1 VPGRGRHA
9 PRTLNREPETGNL
22 EPETV
27 TPKTVT
33 MIELR
38 DVTKAFNAGQP
49 NEFTAVRGV
58 TLALNG
64 CLATAFTGP
73 SGSGKTTLLS
83 LIGCM
88 ARPTSGRIVID
99 GDVISSLPER
109 FLTEVRRRTFGFI
122 FQQFNLIR
130 GLTARENVMLPAYP
144 TGVPLGRIRG
154 EAERL
159 LARLGLGG
167 KAEVKVEWLSGGEA
181 QRVAIA
187 RALINNP
194 SVIIADEPTA
204 HLDSALSMDFMEIMR
219 GLRGE
224 GRTLI
229 IASHDP
235 LVYESDVVDR
245 VVRLRDGRLVDT
257 GGQP

>member
-1 VPGRGRHA
+1 V
-9 PRTLNREPETGNL
+9 
-22 EPETV
+22 
-27 TPKTVT
+27 
-33 MIELR
+33 IELC
-38 DVTKAFNAGQP
+38 DVTKVFNAGQP

-58 TLALNG
+58 SLTVNGQGCTAL
-64 CLATAFTGP
+64 TGP

-88 ARPTSGRIVID
+88 ARPTSGRIVIE

-109 FLTEVRRRTFGFI
+109 FLTEIRRRTFGFI

-130 GLTARENVMLPAYP
+130 GLSARENVMLPAYP
-144 TGVPLGRIRG
+144 TGAPLRHVRA
-154 EAERL
+154 EADRL
-159 LARLGLGG
+159 LERLGLAA
-167 KAEVKVEWLSGGEA
+167 KAEVKVEWLSGGET

-194 SVIIADEPTA
+194 TVIVADEPTA
-204 HLDSALSMDFMEIMR
+204 HLDTALSLDFMEIMR

-235 LVYESDVVDR
+235 LVYRSDVVNR
-245 VVRLRDGRLVDT
+245 VVGMRDGRVT
-257 GGQP
+257 EEEAGPR